1 MDCNPKGS
9 MCSLAP
15 HTSAYN
21 PFPIPIGI
29 FCRCPGLCP
38 SPFSTLYFY
47 IILPGSNSLLK
58 ILKTPLSPWLHW
70 PLFSFYFTDHNANLC
85 HSIIRGNKKDLE
97 LEEIWGH
104 YWKKNQRLSSLYI
117 NASILPL
124 ATSIIMTKG
133 VWKTWKHFK
142 EQGSPPISQNKC
154 YFSEIVY
161 VLHYVILMDC
171 SSPQCSVH
179 ILNNSSFSVIIHC
192 IFVFSPNVKTPQ
204 GQEMFYS
211 SLSIH
216 NRCSEM
222 SI

>member
-1 MDCNPKGS
+1 MRAGLKGARGAFLHVS
-9 MCSLAP
+9 SENLW
-15 HTSAYN
+15 
-21 PFPIPIGI
+21 F
-29 FCRCPGLCP
+29 
-38 SPFSTLYFY
+38 
-47 IILPGSNSLLK
+47 K
-58 ILKTPLSPWLHW
+58 IRNLRLQT
-70 PLFSFYFTDHNANLC
+70 LFSFYFTDHSANLC